1 MTPREERRLVSR
13 LKAHDERAFREFV
26 ERTQDQVFN
35 LVYRMLGNRQEAEDV
50 SQEVFVTVFK
60 AIGQFRG
67 DSKLTTW
74 LYRITANHAK
84 NRLKYLARRKADRQQ
99 PLADTSE
106 RDLYRARRADED
118 LPDSLVMGREV
129 EAMIQRA
136 LAKLDEGHR
145 LVIVLRDME
154 HMTYEEIAEI
164 TAVAIG
170 TVKSRL
176 HRARTRLRR
185 ALIKEEK
192 KGNPG

>member
-1 MTPREERRLVSR
+1 
-13 LKAHDERAFREFV
+13 
-26 ERTQDQVFN
+26 
-35 LVYRMLGNRQEAEDV
+35 
-50 SQEVFVTVFK
+50 
-60 AIGQFRG
+60 
-67 DSKLTTW
+67 
-74 LYRITANHAK
+74 
-84 NRLKYLARRKADRQQ
+84 
-99 PLADTSE
+99 
-106 RDLYRARRADED
+106 
-118 LPDSLVMGREV
+118 
-129 EAMIQRA
+129 MIQRA

-185 ALIKEEK
+185 ALIREEK